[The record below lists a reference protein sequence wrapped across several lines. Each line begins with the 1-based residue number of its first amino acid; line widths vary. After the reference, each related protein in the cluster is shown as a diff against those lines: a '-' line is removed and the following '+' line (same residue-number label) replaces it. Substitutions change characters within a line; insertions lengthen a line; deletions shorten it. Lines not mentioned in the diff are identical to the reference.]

1 MEPKKTINLPEKSSD
16 NKDLPKKKVNRK
28 KNNKEIKIEKPI
40 LSFSFDHDSNCIK
53 DGISKDWK
61 FYWYN
66 F

>member
-1 MEPKKTINLPEKSSD
+1 MEPKKTINLPD

-40 LSFSFDHDSNCIK
+40 LSIMILFIK
-53 DGISKDWK
+53 DGISKNCK
-61 FYWYN
+61 FSWYN